1 MILSR
6 REGMV
11 FDEAVVG
18 KEMDEWIGSNRLPEI
33 NQNDVDLRSNT
44 N

>member
-6 REGMV
+6 REGMG
-11 FDEAVVG
+11 FDEAATV
-18 KEMDEWIGSNRLPEI
+18 EWIGSNRLPEI
-33 NQNDVDLRSNT
+33 DRSDMDLRSNT